1 MPYYHSSFIWLK
13 KLISKL
19 ELFTLI
25 VRAYSIITYYFTFSK
40 VRNQIRNICLSFILS
55 RTGQKRIPPFYLSTT
70 ENLNN
75 PNLNGIESKRVG
87 QQKSVISISA
97 SGSGDTY
104 LTKVIPAPYKTRTH
118 SGNHYLPISLLP

>member
-25 VRAYSIITYYFTFSK
+25 VTINSIITFSK
-40 VRNQIRNICLSFILS
+40 VRNQIRNICLSFVLS

-75 PNLNGIESKRVG
+75 PPLNGIESKRAG

-118 SGNHYLPISLLP
+118 SGNHYFPISLLP